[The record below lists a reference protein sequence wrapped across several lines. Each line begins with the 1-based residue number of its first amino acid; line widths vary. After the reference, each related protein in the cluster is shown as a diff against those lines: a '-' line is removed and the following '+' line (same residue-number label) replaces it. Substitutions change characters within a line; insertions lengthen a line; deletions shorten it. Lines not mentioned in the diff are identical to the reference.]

1 MNMLEVNGT
10 NMVENHGYPTN
21 HLEEDDMNMVEEHYH
36 LTNHRLE
43 VEDINMLGI
52 HIVEVGV

>member
-1 MNMLEVNGT
+1 
-10 NMVENHGYPTN
+10 MVENHGHPIN